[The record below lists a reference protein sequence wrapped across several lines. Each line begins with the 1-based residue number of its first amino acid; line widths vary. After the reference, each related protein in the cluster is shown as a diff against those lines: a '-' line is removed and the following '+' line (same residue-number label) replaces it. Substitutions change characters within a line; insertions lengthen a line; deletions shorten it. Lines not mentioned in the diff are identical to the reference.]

1 MNTQKSDAFVKKWR
15 AKENLLRRIS
25 FTAQRKFQ
33 ASPEEIFPLLCPTTE
48 LDWLP
53 GWDCE
58 LLHSQS
64 GYAELNCVFRTTF
77 FGLDEM
83 FICARYEKNL
93 AVDYLRVS
101 EHISGKLD
109 IKLLDHYDGT
119 TTGVWLIT
127 LSALDETGSEMLEN
141 ISDAQELFEEAIDAL
156 EYYLKNGEMIG

>member
-1 MNTQKSDAFVKKWR
+1 MNTQKSDAFVKEWK
-15 AKENLLRRIS
+15 AKENPLRRIS

-33 ASPEEIFPLLCPTTE
+33 ASPEEIFPLLCPITE

-53 GWDCE
+53 GWNCK

-64 GYAELNCVFRTTF
+64 GYAQLNCVFRTTF
-77 FGLDEM
+77 FGLDEI
-83 FICARYEKNL
+83 FICTRYEKKL

-127 LSALDETGSEMLEN
+127 LSALDETGSVMLEN
-141 ISDAQELFEEAIDAL
+141 ISDAQELFQQAIDAL
-156 EYYLKNGEMIG
+156 EYYLKNGEMLG